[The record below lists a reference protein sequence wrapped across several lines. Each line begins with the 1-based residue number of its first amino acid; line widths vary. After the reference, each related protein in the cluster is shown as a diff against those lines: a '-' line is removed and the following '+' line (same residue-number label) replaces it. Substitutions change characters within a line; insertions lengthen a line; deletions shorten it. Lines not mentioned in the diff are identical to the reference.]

1 VKVKVAAM
9 LAFTKKTGYG
19 LMAMGYLGSLQRDD
33 LASAREISQRF
44 GVSTALLM
52 NVLKELCAAGYVSSV
67 RGVHGGYRL
76 ARRPEEIT
84 LSDLVTVLE
93 GPVRSAQC
101 LTGDPTARE
110 GTCKI
115 MDRCPVADPI
125 HRLQRKL
132 SDFLKTVTLA
142 EIVEPPTTPA
152 EQGNKVCP

>member
-1 VKVKVAAM
+1 M

-19 LMAMGYLGSLQRDD
+19 LIAMGYLGSLHGDNP
-33 LASAREISQRF
+33 ASAGEIARRF
-44 GVSTALLM
+44 GVSTAFLM

-84 LSDLVTVLE
+84 LWHLVTVLE
-93 GPVRSAQC
+93 GPVRLAEC
-101 LTGDPTARE
+101 LTNDPIARE

-115 MDRCPVADPI
+115 MDRCPIADPI

-142 EIVEPPTTPA
+142 EIVEPAPA
-152 EQGNKVCP
+152 EQKDQACL